1 MPTWIRHTAST
12 LTLLAMAVQASAYA
26 QPSQPPKRTSAQA
39 QQAAAKNQRSA
50 APSKRAAAKP
60 AAPVAPRALRDG
72 QAEARLLKVYQLAS
86 EGRGREA
93 LAQAESLAREHPNF
107 QLAQLAVGDLL
118 AARVRPVKQL
128 GDVPEPPLPLSLIH
142 I

>member
-93 LAQAESLAREHPNF
+93 LAQAESLASTPTFNWRNWPW
-107 QLAQLAVGDLL
+107 AT
-118 AARVRPVKQL
+118 
-128 GDVPEPPLPLSLIH
+128 
-142 I
+142 

>member
-12 LTLLAMAVQASAYA
+12 LTLLAIAVQASAYA

-60 AAPVAPRALRDG
+60 AAPVPPPHCETGRPR
-72 QAEARLLKVYQLAS
+72 
-86 EGRGREA
+86 RGC
-93 LAQAESLAREHPNF
+93 
-107 QLAQLAVGDLL
+107 
-118 AARVRPVKQL
+118 
-128 GDVPEPPLPLSLIH
+128 
-142 I
+142 

>member
-60 AAPVAPRALRDG
+60 AAPVAPPALRDG

-86 EGRGREA
+86 EGRGR
-93 LAQAESLAREHPNF
+93 
-107 QLAQLAVGDLL
+107 
-118 AARVRPVKQL
+118 
-128 GDVPEPPLPLSLIH
+128 
-142 I
+142 